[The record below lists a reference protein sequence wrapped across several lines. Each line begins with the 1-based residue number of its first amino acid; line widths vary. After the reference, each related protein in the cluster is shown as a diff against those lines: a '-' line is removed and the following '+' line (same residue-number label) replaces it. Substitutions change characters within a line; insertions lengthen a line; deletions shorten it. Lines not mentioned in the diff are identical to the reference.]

1 MAISPHDQSD
11 WVASL
16 LTQYETPL
24 WRYAARLLGDADAA
38 RDVVQETFLR
48 LCRQS
53 SAELDGH
60 AVAWLYRVCRT
71 RALDVLRKE
80 RPMQTLTDQEL
91 LERPSRERSP
101 AAALEQRETTDQL
114 LQLLDTL
121 SAEQQEVVRLKFQHG
136 LSYRQIGEVTGRTSN
151 HVGVMLH
158 TALKTLRERAQR
170 DTTGSASTQGPQ
182 S

>member
-1 MAISPHDQSD
+1 MD
-11 WVASL
+11 
-16 LTQYETPL
+16 
-24 WRYAARLLGDADAA
+24 
-38 RDVVQETFLR
+38 DVVKTFSVR
-48 LCRQS
+48 PSFEEDEAMVSIPASQC
-53 SAELDGH
+53 G
-60 AVAWLYRVCRT
+60 AVAES
-71 RALDVLRKE
+71 AAKNA
-80 RPMQTLTDQEL
+80 

-101 AAALEQRETTDQL
+101 AAALEQLETTAQL

-170 DTTGSASTQGPQ
+170 DTTGSASTQGTQ